1 MASLSNSLHGTTK
14 KLACVVIMPALLL
27 LGHAVWAQH
36 MIGQGV
42 VARGVSVN
50 DTSEGHMSGTIVGA
64 NRSTGEIQFE
74 ADSGST
80 VVQASGCKIA
90 FSKAA
95 GSNTSSALVGF
106 YVSKP
111 RKVNW
116 SELKPNRRVS
126 FDCKEGADG
135 TWDLTNIQGEGS
147 SAPAQTQPAEPERG
161 GKPMPAA
168 EETPIPFNKRTLGEM
183 QGKHA
188 TWNAVVKGGS
198 IQVYSESNSKY
209 VVVPINKVAMP
220 NEGSKLI
227 VSGTIDQVFQETYS
241 IGKESKE
248 CVAIRMKDCKVEETP
263 PNAETGDLSSARRS
277 EQPAASSTSP
287 AANNMAREAVGI
299 ATYDGSRVLSSYG
312 PVKEAYAKLQDE
324 LPPLQRELDT
334 LSASVEKMK
343 GDYEKKKD
351 TLDES
356 EQKQLEV
363 RIRSEYAKYQEML
376 RGNQSYIDK
385 KEEAIMAPVMR
396 ELEATAET
404 VGKSMGFNSVVRLRT
419 DGSKVEG
426 TDITENVIEYFCN
439 GKVVPS
445 TLKQRT
451 TDSPFLSQYAIPEIQ
466 AVGSTMTETDVILE
480 ATDNPNVF
488 TISTRN
494 DGGQMEFLVPDLDQ
508 NTLSTLIQDTE
519 AQRKG
524 TGAKKKK
531 EEGKPTTPFRMEDM
545 TWHEGARHTLKGTIR
560 IQGYTFVSDA
570 TDPLVFRM
578 ASKAYVY
585 ERGRGTVITPKGER
599 IVLGSNQ

>member
-1 MASLSNSLHGTTK
+1 MKSRSSNTF
-14 KLACVVIMPALLL
+14 VILLL
-27 LGHAVWAQH
+27 AAILLCALRGYSQAISLFGGMSFSPSPLRVSEGKEMQDPLTIRIVGTNDKGELVAAKDSGVPVAESFDPKTGKLGSEMYTHAVN
-36 MIGQGV
+36 V
-42 VARGVSVN
+42 VWQFAKAGI
-50 DTSEGHMSGTIVGA
+50 T
-64 NRSTGEIQFE
+64 FE
-74 ADSGST
+74 AEGVTHKAEKAGATISFTKDG
-80 VVQASGCKIA
+80 VRMDGIRKI
-90 FSKAA
+90 
-95 GSNTSSALVGF
+95 
-106 YVSKP
+106 
-111 RKVNW
+111 
-116 SELKPNRRVS
+116 
-126 FDCKEGADG
+126 KEGSA
-135 TWDLTNIQGEGS
+135 
-147 SAPAQTQPAEPERG
+147 APAQTQFAEPERG
-161 GKPMPAA
+161 GKQMPAA
-168 EETPIPFNKRTLGEM
+168 EETPIPFDKRTLGEM

-209 VVVPINKVAMP
+209 VIVPINKVAMP

-227 VSGTIDQVFQETYS
+227 VSGTIDQVFQETYY

-248 CVAIRMKDCKVEETP
+248 CVAIRMKDCKVEETQ

-287 AANNMAREAVGI
+287 AASNMAREAVGI
-299 ATYDGSRVLSSYG
+299 ATYDGSKVLSSYG

-334 LSASVEKMK
+334 LSASIEKMK

-351 TLDES
+351 TLEES
-356 EQKQLEV
+356 EQKKLEV

-419 DGSKVEG
+419 DGSKMDGSKVEG

-488 TISTRN
+488 TTSTRN
-494 DGGQMEFLVPDLDQ
+494 DGGRMEILLPNLDL
-508 NTLSTLIQDTE
+508 NTLTQ
-519 AQRKG
+519 G
-524 TGAKKKK
+524 TGTKKKK
-531 EEGKPTTPFRMEDM
+531 DEGKTATTVQIEDM
-545 TWHEGARHTLKGTIR
+545 TWHEGARHTLKGTLK

-570 TDPLVFRM
+570 TDPLVFRVT
-578 ASKAYVY
+578 SKAYVY
-585 ERGRGTVITPKGER
+585 ERGRGTVVTPRGEKV
-599 IVLGSNQ
+599 VLGSNQ